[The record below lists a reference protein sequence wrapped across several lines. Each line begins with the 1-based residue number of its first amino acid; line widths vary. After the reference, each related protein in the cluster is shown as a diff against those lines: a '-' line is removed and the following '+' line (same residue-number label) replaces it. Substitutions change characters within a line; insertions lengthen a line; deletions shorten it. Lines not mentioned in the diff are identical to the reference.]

1 MKLYYKHYGSGDP
14 VIILHGLLGSSDNWV
29 TIGRHLAENFTVYI
43 PDQRNHGH
51 SPHSQ
56 IFNYHVMADDLMEF
70 ITDHDI
76 TTTIL
81 IGHSMGGKVAMTFT
95 LDNPSLVEKMVV
107 VDISPRA
114 MAVRDDHLRIIK
126 AMEAVDFKRITS
138 RAEAEEII
146 AGAIEEERIR
156 LFILKNLH
164 RTSHDRLGWRINL
177 QAIYDNLVCM
187 SEGVESEQPYQNP
200 VLFVKGG
207 LSDYI
212 VADDLPM
219 IKKLFPQAIIHTIAN
234 ATHWVNADKPDDVC
248 KVLSR
253 FLGKECTI

>member
-1 MKLYYKHYGSGDP
+1 MKLYYKRYGSGDP
-14 VIILHGLLGSSDNWV
+14 LIILHGLLGSSDNWV
-29 TIGRHLAENFTVYI
+29 TIGRRLAENFTVYI
-43 PDQRNHGH
+43 PDQRNHGL

-56 IFNYHVMADDLMEF
+56 IFNYHVMADDMMEF
-70 ITDHDI
+70 ILDHDI
-76 TTTIL
+76 ETTIL

-95 LDNPSLVEKMVV
+95 LDNPSHVEKLVV

-114 MAVRDDHLRIIK
+114 MAVRDDHLRIIR
-126 AMEAVDFKRITS
+126 AMEAVDFNRITT

-146 AGAIEEERIR
+146 AGAIKEERIR

-164 RTSHDRLGWRINL
+164 RISHDRLGWRINL
-177 QAIYDNLVCM
+177 QAIHDNLECM
-187 SEGVESEQPYQNP
+187 SEGIESKRPYQNP

-212 VADDLPM
+212 AADDLPL

-234 ATHWVNADKPDDVC
+234 ATHWVNADKPDAVC
-248 KVLSR
+248 RVLSR
-253 FLGKECTI
+253 FLGRERAV